1 MGQYFHG
8 VILNSHKKNYPNK
21 EKVKA
26 WLSPYDYGN
35 GAKLMEHSYI
45 GNDYV
50 SAFEALINKE
60 NGEYAG
66 YPIIWA
72 GDYADEEP
80 NTFKK
85 EKVNV
90 YSLCDEANKVM
101 VTQPKHYRYVINE
114 DKNVFIDTDK
124 IKKDEYGYRIHPLP
138 LLCADGNGRGGGDFW
153 GKNQRRVGSW
163 KRDAVVVSD
172 NRPGDTYKEISI
184 NFVEEE

>member
-1 MGQYFHG
+1 MGQYYYG
-8 VILNSHKKNYPNK
+8 VILNSRRKNYTNK

-85 EKVNV
+85 KKVNV
-90 YSLCDEANKVM
+90 NSLCDDANKVM

-114 DKNVFIDTDK
+114 DKNLFIDTDK
-124 IKKDEYGYRIHPLP
+124 IKKDEYGYMIHPLP
-138 LLCADGNGRGGGDFW
+138 LLCADGNQRGGGDYY
-153 GKNQRRVGSW
+153 GLNEDKVGIW
-163 KRDAVVVSD
+163 AYDRLGVTNKR
-172 NRPGDTYKEISI
+172 PHYKKIK
-184 NFVEEE
+184 VEFKEKY

>member
-1 MGQYFHG
+1 MGQYYNCI
-8 VILNSHKKNYPNK
+8 VLKKDWKETQKPIL
-21 EKVKA
+21 A
-26 WLSPYDYGN
+26 ALSPYDFDN

-90 YSLCDEANKVM
+90 YSLCDEARLWSHNQSIIVM
-101 VTQPKHYRYVINE
+101 SSTK
-114 DKNVFIDTDK
+114 T
-124 IKKDEYGYRIHPLP
+124 RIC
-138 LLCADGNGRGGGDFW
+138 LLIQIR
-153 GKNQRRVGSW
+153 
-163 KRDAVVVSD
+163 
-172 NRPGDTYKEISI
+172 
-184 NFVEEE
+184 

>member
-101 VTQPKHYRYVINE
+101 ATQPKHYRYVINE
-114 DKNVFIDTDK
+114 DKNLFIDTDK

-138 LLCADGNGRGGGDFW
+138 LLCADGNHRGGGDYY
-153 GKNQRRVGSW
+153 GLNEDKVGIW
-163 KRDAVVVSD
+163 AYDRLGVTNKRPHYEKIKVEF
-172 NRPGDTYKEISI
+172 KEKY
-184 NFVEEE
+184 

>member
-1 MGQYFHG
+1 MGQYYYG
-8 VILNSHKKNYPNK
+8 VVLNSRRKNYPNK

-72 GDYADEEP
+72 GDYADKEP

-90 YSLCDEANKVM
+90 YSLCDEANIVM
-101 VTQPKHYRYVINE
+101 SSTK
-114 DKNVFIDTDK
+114 T
-124 IKKDEYGYRIHPLP
+124 RIC
-138 LLCADGNGRGGGDFW
+138 LLIQIR
-153 GKNQRRVGSW
+153 
-163 KRDAVVVSD
+163 
-172 NRPGDTYKEISI
+172 
-184 NFVEEE
+184 